1 MVLGRLHSIETMG
14 LVDGPGIRTIFFLQG
29 CPLRCLYC
37 HNPDTQKMNS
47 GTEVTPDFILEK
59 AKRYRTYY
67 RNNGGITF
75 SGGEPLLQGEFLS
88 ESLKLLKENGY
99 STCVDTSGYGDEKY
113 FKEILENTD
122 YLLLDIKSF
131 SNEGYLEIVK
141 SKIYGFLIF
150 MKYVDKYFKGKI
162 WFRHVMLPN
171 FTDDYKSMDKMIEII
186 NPYIDKVERVEIL
199 PYHLMGIEKYE
210 KINREY
216 ELKNI
221 PAMDKRK
228 AKELENYVNEK
239 LGILKK

>member
-1 MVLGRLHSIETMG
+1 MIVGRLHSIETMG

-37 HNPDTQKMNS
+37 HNPDTQKINT
-47 GTEVTPDFILEK
+47 GTEITPEFVLEK
-59 AKRYRTYY
+59 AKRYKTYY

-88 ESLKLLKENGY
+88 ASLKFLKENGY

-113 FKEILENTD
+113 FREILENTD

-131 SNEGYLEIVK
+131 SNDGYLKMVK
-141 SKIYGFLIF
+141 AKIDGFFTF
-150 MKYVDKYFKGKI
+150 MEYVDKYFNGKI

-171 FTDDYKSMDKMIEII
+171 FTDNYKSMDKMIEII
-186 NPYIDKVERVEIL
+186 KPYINKVERIEIL

-210 KINREY
+210 KIGRDY
-216 ELKNI
+216 ELKGI
-221 PAMDKRK
+221 PAMDKETAIK
-228 AKELENYVNEK
+228 FEKYVKEK
-239 LGILKK
+239 LGVI